1 MGGHRVGLGVHLRRR
16 RVLLLLGLL
25 LPTVRVLLL
34 LLLLRVLRRGAIGVW
49 GIATIGILVPIRAL
63 RDRLR
68 LCLLR
73 REES

>member
-1 MGGHRVGLGVHLRRR
+1 M
-16 RVLLLLGLL
+16 GLL

-73 REES
+73 REDS